1 LLNQTILK
9 AFTWL
14 SQLCL

>member
-1 LLNQTILK
+1 LLKQTILK